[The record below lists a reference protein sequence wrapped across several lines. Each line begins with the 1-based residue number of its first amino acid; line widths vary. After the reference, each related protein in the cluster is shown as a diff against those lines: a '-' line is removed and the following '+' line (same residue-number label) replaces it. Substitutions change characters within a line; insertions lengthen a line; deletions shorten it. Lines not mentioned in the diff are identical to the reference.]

1 MIHGRQTPACSSHHA
16 DGGQTADGGLTFC
29 TSDGTVYEN
38 PRYLARSG
46 RKLKREQK
54 KLSRR
59 QKGSNRYN
67 RQRQKVNRLH
77 AKVRH
82 QRQDQIHKMTTGM
95 TERYD
100 ESVIEDL
107 NVSGMVKNHKL
118 ARSICDAGFHQ
129 IRRMLEYKWA
139 QKGRKLSVT
148 D

>member
-1 MIHGRQTPACSSHHA
+1 MNCLSFPAA

-38 PRYLARSG
+38 PGYLTRSE

-82 QRQDQIHKMTTGM
+82 QRQDQIH
-95 TERYD
+95 
-100 ESVIEDL
+100 L
-107 NVSGMVKNHKL
+107 
-118 ARSICDAGFHQ
+118 
-129 IRRMLEYKWA
+129 
-139 QKGRKLSVT
+139 
-148 D
+148 